1 VRELDAARFH
11 FGRLTF
17 DFPLSPLQVA
27 KSRLE
32 VREDL
37 AGLSLNGIIAG
48 DRRPRGR

>member
-1 VRELDAARFH
+1 
-11 FGRLTF
+11 LTF
-17 DFPLSPLQVA
+17 DFPLTPLQVA